1 MTTPLTQV
9 YAYTL
14 SATSTGSGY
23 MRRTDTSGDFVPLP
37 PGLNTVTIAW
47 MGDSALTFNY
57 RNPAGLVTTLGA
69 EVPASVTTRA
79 PRQIIL
85 QIPVDTKS
93 SGARIHVRALSAT
106 AWDVERVVCG
116 VQVINQPK
124 V

>member
-1 MTTPLTQV
+1 MTTPLPQV

-14 SATSTGSGY
+14 SATSLGSGY
-23 MRRTDTSGDFVPLP
+23 MPRTDTKADFVPLP
-37 PGLNTVTIAW
+37 PGINTVTIAW

-69 EVPASVTTRA
+69 QIPASVTTRA

-85 QIPVDTKS
+85 QIPVNTES
-93 SGARIHVRALSAT
+93 SGARIHVRAVSAT
-106 AWDVERVVCG
+106 QWDVERVACG

-124 V
+124 I

>member
-14 SATSTGSGY
+14 SATSLGSGY
-23 MRRTDTSGDFVPLP
+23 MQRTDTKGDFVPLP
-37 PGLNTVTIAW
+37 PGINTVTVAW

-69 EVPASVTTRA
+69 QVPASVTTRA

-85 QIPVDTKS
+85 QIPVDTES
-93 SGARIHVRALSAT
+93 AGARIHVRTLSAT
-106 AWDVERVVCG
+106 QWDVDRVVCG